1 VPSFSPQG
9 QWTQVDRREVQA
21 VLRRWFTDW
30 GLPGQVR
37 LDNGQPW
44 GGWSDIPPD
53 LALWLLG
60 LGIALHWNRPRHKQ
74 GNAVIERGHGVCQR
88 WVEPHTCQSPA
99 ELQTRLDYFTTL
111 QRERY
116 PAIDGQSRVD
126 AFPAL
131 AAGGR
136 PYDPAQEAEQWD
148 EHRVWAVVG
157 QRVWVRR
164 VDKVGRISVLN
175 RAVAV
180 GRAWARQAVTV
191 RVVVH
196 ADAPHWQIRDHQGV
210 LLRQH
215 PAPEL
220 RRDRL
225 LALDV
230 SRRRHR
236 PRRPA
241 KPRVRQEG

>member
-1 VPSFSPQG
+1 M
-9 QWTQVDRREVQA
+9 DRREVQA
-21 VLRRWFTDW
+21 VLRRWFTAW

-44 GGWSDIPPD
+44 GGWSDIPPA

-60 LGIALHWNRPRHKQ
+60 FGLGLHWNRPRHKQ

-88 WVEPHTCQSPA
+88 WVEPHTCQTPQ
-99 ELQTRLDYFTTL
+99 ELQARLDYFTTL

-116 PAIDGQSRVD
+116 PAIQGQSRL
-126 AFPAL
+126 AAYPLL

-136 PYDPAQEAEQWD
+136 PYDPTQEPAVWD
-148 EHRVWAVVG
+148 EHRVWAVLG

-164 VDKVGRISVLN
+164 VDKVGRISLLN
-175 RAVAV
+175 RSVAV
-180 GRAWARQAVTV
+180 GKPWARQAVTV
-191 RVVVH
+191 TVH
-196 ADAPHWQIRDHQGV
+196 LVDDCPHWHIRDAQGA

-220 RRDRL
+220 ARERL

-230 SRRRHR
+230 SHRRPPR
-236 PRRPA
+236 PRHPA
-241 KPRVRQEG
+241 KPRVREEGQPYAR

>member
-1 VPSFSPQG
+1 M
-9 QWTQVDRREVQA
+9 DRREVQA
-21 VLRRWFTDW
+21 VLRRWFRAW
-30 GLPGQVR
+30 GLPDQLR

-60 LGIALHWNRPRHKQ
+60 FGLGLHWNRPQHKQ

-88 WVEPHTCQSPA
+88 WVEPHTCATAAAVQA
-99 ELQTRLDYFTTL
+99 RLDYFITI

-116 PAIDGQSRVD
+116 PAIQGQSRL
-126 AFPAL
+126 AAYPLL

-136 PYDPAQEAEQWD
+136 PYDPAQEAAVWD
-148 EHRVWAVVG
+148 EHRVWAVLEP
-157 QRVWVRR
+157 RVWVRR
-164 VDKVGRISVLN
+164 VDKAGRISLLG
-175 RAVAV
+175 RALPV
-180 GRAWARQAVTV
+180 GKAWARQEVTV
-191 RVVVH
+191 RLVVH
-196 ADAPHWQIRDHQGV
+196 DDAPHWQIRDGRGG

-215 PAPEL
+215 PAAEL
-220 RRDRL
+220 HRERL

-236 PRRPA
+236 TRHPA
-241 KPRVRQEG
+241 KPRVRQEGKLYAR

>member
-1 VPSFSPQG
+1 M
-9 QWTQVDRREVQA
+9 
-21 VLRRWFTDW
+21 
-30 GLPGQVR
+30 PGQLR

-60 LGIALHWNRPRHKQ
+60 YDIGLHWNRPRHKQ

-88 WVEPHTCQSPA
+88 WVEPHTCQSLE
-99 ELQTRLDYFTTL
+99 ELQERLAYFTTL

-116 PAIDGQSRVD
+116 PAIEGQSRLA

-136 PYDPAQEAEQWD
+136 RYDPAHDAEQWD
-148 EHRVWAVVG
+148 EHRVWAVLG

-175 RAVAV
+175 RPVAV
-180 GRAWARQAVTV
+180 GKAWARQAVTV
-191 RVVVH
+191 AVYLV
-196 ADAPHWQIRDHQGV
+196 DDLPHWQIRDAQGH
-210 LLRQH
+210 LLRLH

-220 RRDRL
+220 SRERL
-225 LALDV
+225 RALDV
-230 SRRRHR
+230 SHRRPPRARHR
-236 PRRPA
+236 A
-241 KPRVRQEG
+241 KPHRHLGGEPYTR